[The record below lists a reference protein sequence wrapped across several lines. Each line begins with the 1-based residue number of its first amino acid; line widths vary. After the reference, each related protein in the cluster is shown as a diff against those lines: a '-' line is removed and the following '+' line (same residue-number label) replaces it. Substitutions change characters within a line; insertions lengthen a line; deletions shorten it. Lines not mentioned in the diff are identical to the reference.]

1 MWLRNVSESDVSSSY
16 IHRPARF
23 CSALCSDQISFTAQ
37 FMEKFIT
44 KNSEIIDS
52 VKYMKQDIFWA
63 RLHPAFSVTSSWEL
77 TAEIR
82 AVNISIRLSS
92 SSGQKE
98 KLEEQRLKT
107 ELWRWEGR
115 EAGNTWTTVWCQTD
129 LQLHADRDLLWM
141 FPFPSD
147 KEETSE
153 ENANM
158 ESQPGGAL
166 SLAAE
171 ETTHNTLPHICREE
185 RLWLHIL
192 GVMNSDFNHILL
204 IKLKSRIFLL
214 ALKGTVHHKQE
225 LSHLSLSRW
234 RTVHGAQNIS
244 GTKNTSSQT
253 DQRRHL
259 HHLMNHFAN

>member
-63 RLHPAFSVTSSWEL
+63 RLHPAFMLMSEWMNLLFVSAWRPHESSQLKSERSTFL
-77 TAEIR
+77 
-82 AVNISIRLSS
+82 SDCHLSS
-92 SSGQKE
+92 GLKE
-98 KLEEQRLKT
+98 KLEERRLKT

-185 RLWLHIL
+185 RLWLHML
-192 GVMNSDFNHILL
+192 GRD
-204 IKLKSRIFLL
+204 
-214 ALKGTVHHKQE
+214 E
-225 LSHLSLSRW
+225 LWL
-234 RTVHGAQNIS
+234 
-244 GTKNTSSQT
+244 
-253 DQRRHL
+253 
-259 HHLMNHFAN
+259 

>member
-1 MWLRNVSESDVSSSY
+1 MTEECLWVWCQQLLQSPTGPVLFGSVFWSDI
-16 IHRPARF
+16 IH
-23 CSALCSDQISFTAQ
+23 SQ

-98 KLEEQRLKT
+98 KLEERRLKT

-185 RLWLHIL
+185 RLWLHML
-192 GVMNSDFNHILL
+192 GRD
-204 IKLKSRIFLL
+204 
-214 ALKGTVHHKQE
+214 E
-225 LSHLSLSRW
+225 LWL
-234 RTVHGAQNIS
+234 
-244 GTKNTSSQT
+244 
-253 DQRRHL
+253 
-259 HHLMNHFAN
+259 

>member
-1 MWLRNVSESDVSSSY
+1 MFVNLLSKIHETRHILSQASSSVQRDVLMRA
-16 IHRPARF
+16 H
-23 CSALCSDQISFTAQ
+23 
-37 FMEKFIT
+37 
-44 KNSEIIDS
+44 
-52 VKYMKQDIFWA
+52 
-63 RLHPAFSVTSSWEL
+63 SW
-77 TAEIR
+77 
-82 AVNISIRLSS
+82 NQ
-92 SSGQKE
+92 SGQHFYQTVIFIWTEREFKE
-98 KLEEQRLKT
+98 KLEERRLKT

-185 RLWLHIL
+185 RLWLYML
-192 GVMNSDFNHILL
+192 GRD
-204 IKLKSRIFLL
+204 
-214 ALKGTVHHKQE
+214 E
-225 LSHLSLSRW
+225 LWL
-234 RTVHGAQNIS
+234 
-244 GTKNTSSQT
+244 
-253 DQRRHL
+253 
-259 HHLMNHFAN
+259 

>member
-92 SSGQKE
+92 FIWTERKTRGTASEDRTLKVRRTWSWKHLNDCVMSDWPPAPRRQRSAVDVPVSFRQGGDLWGERQHGVTAGRSF
-98 KLEEQRLKT
+98 KLGGGGDYPQYTATYLQR
-107 ELWRWEGR
+107 G
-115 EAGNTWTTVWCQTD
+115 
-129 LQLHADRDLLWM
+129 
-141 FPFPSD
+141 
-147 KEETSE
+147 ET
-153 ENANM
+153 
-158 ESQPGGAL
+158 L
-166 SLAAE
+166 
-171 ETTHNTLPHICREE
+171 
-185 RLWLHIL
+185 
-192 GVMNSDFNHILL
+192 
-204 IKLKSRIFLL
+204 
-214 ALKGTVHHKQE
+214 TVH
-225 LSHLSLSRW
+225 
-234 RTVHGAQNIS
+234 VGAWW
-244 GTKNTSSQT
+244 TLTLT
-253 DQRRHL
+253 T
-259 HHLMNHFAN
+259 FCW